1 MNVAGQTRTVARI
14 VGKGSP
20 AAPGQPA
27 KPEPTK
33 ATATEQP
40 VSTTE
45 AFYVGAFV
53 KSLVVGAK
61 G

>member
-1 MNVAGQTRTVARI
+1 MLQSVRRKIPIIGR
-14 VGKGSP
+14 
-20 AAPGQPA
+20 
-27 KPEPTK
+27 
-33 ATATEQP
+33 
-40 VSTTE
+40 